1 MVGSGDTD
9 WRWLSYVVRREFASC
24 GGILHMEGQV
34 ILGSGLVWQWLL
46 WTIRKG
52 VVLGRPRESN
62 CVTGSSGGL
71 VCGAW

>member
-1 MVGSGDTD
+1 
-9 WRWLSYVVRREFASC
+9 
-24 GGILHMEGQV
+24 MEEQV
-34 ILGSGLVWQWLL
+34 IFGSGLVWQWLV